1 MSPRPRRRLPGLVR
15 SLSEESLASVAY
27 GEVGSSIYFALGIV
41 ALFALGLTP
50 WVLLVAGAVFMLVAL
65 SYAEGTAAIPE
76 TGGAAML
83 ARRAFNDPIGF
94 LTGWVLLLDYTI
106 VIALA
111 ALFMPHY
118 FGEAIGWLRLTR
130 HPWDVVAAVFIVLA
144 ITLLRLIRRPGLY
157 RIAIV
162 VAVVAFITD
171 VILIV
176 LGFAFLFSPS
186 DLGHGAHP
194 GVAPTWHSLAFALP
208 VAMLAYTGLETLANL
223 AQEAREP
230 GKSMPRSL
238 FVGLGAAVLVSALVG
253 VVAVAAFPA
262 VTGSDSVTTRLATD
276 WIQAPLVGIVSAFDG
291 HMPALLVDILRVMVG
306 LTGAGVLLAAATTS
320 ISGVGRVVYSLGRHQ
335 MLPHTFGTF
344 GRRSTLPPAAILG
357 AAAVSITLVIVSA
370 SVGREARFLASLYS
384 FGVLITFAIAQAAV
398 VRLRFTEPDLPRP
411 YVVPL
416 NVRIR
421 GRPVPVAALLGIPLV
436 VALWVVSL
444 STHAAARIGGPAWLL
459 LGACLYVYA
468 RARRGAGLLE
478 HVAAPV
484 PDLVPAGEGEYE
496 RILVP
501 VKLGPIGEEML
512 ATAIKLAEER
522 GGTINALHVIRV
534 PLSLPLDAEVADQQE
549 RASASL
555 EDARTLAGE
564 HGVTIEGDTVRA
576 RAIGEAIVEKAR
588 ELGAD
593 LIVMG
598 SAPRWRR
605 QSRFFSPTVDYVLR
619 RAPCEV
625 MVLAYPQGL
634 LEEEAAL
641 S

>member
-1 MSPRPRRRLPGLVR
+1 MARRLPGLVR
-15 SLSEESLASVAY
+15 SLTGGSLASVAY

-50 WVLLVAGAVFMLVAL
+50 WVLLVAGAIFMLVSL

-94 LTGWVLLLDYTI
+94 LTGWALLLDYTI

-118 FGEAIGWLRLTR
+118 FGHAVGWLRLTR
-130 HPWDVVAAVFIVLA
+130 HPWDVVAAVFIILA
-144 ITLLRLIRRPGLY
+144 ITVLRLIRRPGLY
-157 RIAIV
+157 KIAIV
-162 VAVVAFITD
+162 VAVVAFVTD

-176 LGFAFLFSPS
+176 LGFAFLFTPS
-186 DLGHGAHP
+186 DLTKGAHP
-194 GVAPTWHSLAFALP
+194 GEAPTWHALAYALP

-230 GKSMPRSL
+230 GKTMPRSL
-238 FVGLGAAVLVSALVG
+238 FGGLGAAVIVSVLIGIVG
-253 VVAVAAFPA
+253 VAAFPA
-262 VTGSDSVTTRLATD
+262 VTGSTPLAVD
-276 WIQAPLVGIVSAFDG
+276 WIQAPLVGIVAAFNG

-306 LTGAGVLLAAATTS
+306 LTGAGILLAAATTS
-320 ISGVGRVVYSLGRHQ
+320 ISGVGRVVYSLGRYQ
-335 MLPHTFGTF
+335 MLPHAFGTF

-357 AAAVSITLVIVSA
+357 AAAVSITMVIVSA

-398 VRLRFTEPDLPRP
+398 VKLRFSEPDLPRP

-421 GRPVPVAALLGIPLV
+421 GRPVPVAALVGIPLV
-436 VALWVVSL
+436 TALWVVSF

-459 LGACLYVYA
+459 LGGCLYVYA
-468 RARRGAGLLE
+468 RVRRGAGLLE
-478 HVAAPV
+478 HVEAPV
-484 PDLVPAGEGEYE
+484 PDLVPAREGEYV

-522 GGTINALHVIRV
+522 GGTIHALHVIRV
-534 PLSLPLDAEVADQQE
+534 PLALSLNAELAEQEE
-549 RASASL
+549 RAGASL
-555 EDARTLAGE
+555 TDARTLAEE
-564 HGVTIEGDTVRA
+564 HGVTIESETVRA

-588 ELGAD
+588 EIGTD

-625 MVLAYPQGL
+625 MVLAYPQGI
-634 LEEEAAL
+634 LEEEAAI

>member
-1 MSPRPRRRLPGLVR
+1 MPHRLPGLVR
-15 SLSEESLASVAY
+15 GLTGGSLASVAY

-50 WVLLVAGAVFMLVAL
+50 WVLLVAGALFMLVSL

-94 LTGWVLLLDYTI
+94 LTGWALLLDYTI

-111 ALFMPHY
+111 ALFTPHY
-118 FGEAIGWLRLTR
+118 FGHAVGWLRLTR

-176 LGFAFLFSPS
+176 LGFAFLFSPG
-186 DLGHGAHP
+186 DLGEGAHP

-230 GKSMPRSL
+230 GKTMPRSL
-238 FVGLGAAVLVSALVG
+238 FVGLGAAVVVSALMG

-262 VTGSDSVTTRLATD
+262 LAGPDAVTTRLASD
-276 WIQAPLVGIVSAFDG
+276 WIQAPLMGIVAAFNG
-291 HMPALLVDILRVMVG
+291 HMPALLVDALRVMVG
-306 LTGAGVLLAAATTS
+306 LTGAGILLAAATTS
-320 ISGVGRVVYSLGRHQ
+320 ISGVGRVVYSLGRYQ
-335 MLPHTFGTF
+335 MLPHAFGTF

-357 AAAVSITLVIVSA
+357 AAVVSIALVIVSA
-370 SVGREARFLASLYS
+370 SVGREVRFLASLYS

-411 YVVPL
+411 FVVPG
-416 NVRIR
+416 NVRIA
-421 GRPVPVAALLGIPLV
+421 GRPVPVAALVGIPLV
-436 VALWVVSL
+436 AALWVVSL
-444 STHAAARIGGPAWLL
+444 STHAAARIGGPAWLVV
-459 LGACLYVYA
+459 GAALYVYA
-468 RARRGAGLLE
+468 RVRRGAGLLK
-478 HVAAPV
+478 HVPAPT
-484 PDLVPAGEGEYE
+484 PDLVPAKEGEYE
-496 RILVP
+496 HILVP

-522 GGTINALHVIRV
+522 GGRIHALHVIRV
-534 PLSLPLDAEVADQQE
+534 PLSLALDAELEEHEE
-549 RASASL
+549 RARVSL
-555 EDARTLAGE
+555 EEARTLATE

-576 RAIGEAIVEKAR
+576 RALGEAITGKAR
-588 ELGAD
+588 EIGAD

-619 RAPCEV
+619 NAPCEV
-625 MVLAYPQGL
+625 MVLAYPQGI
-634 LEEEAAL
+634 LEEEL
-641 S
+641 LG

>member
-1 MSPRPRRRLPGLVR
+1 MARRLPGLVR
-15 SLSEESLASVAY
+15 SLTGGSLASVAY

-50 WVLLVAGAVFMLVAL
+50 WVLLVAGAIFMLVSL

-94 LTGWVLLLDYTI
+94 LTGWALLLDYTI

-111 ALFMPHY
+111 ALFTPHY
-118 FGEAIGWLRLTR
+118 FGHAVGWLRLTR

-144 ITLLRLIRRPGLY
+144 ITVLRLIRRPGLY
-157 RIAIV
+157 KIAIV
-162 VAVVAFITD
+162 VAAVAFVTD

-176 LGFAFLFSPS
+176 LGFAFLFTPS
-186 DLGHGAHP
+186 DLTKGAHP
-194 GVAPTWHSLAFALP
+194 GEAPTWHALAYALP

-230 GKSMPRSL
+230 GKTMPRSL
-238 FVGLGAAVLVSALVG
+238 FGGLGAAVIVSVLIG

-262 VTGSDSVTTRLATD
+262 LMGSTALARD
-276 WIQAPLVGIVSAFDG
+276 WIQAPLVGIVAAFNG
-291 HMPALLVDILRVMVG
+291 HMPALLVDVLRVMVG
-306 LTGAGVLLAAATTS
+306 LTGAGILLAAATTS
-320 ISGVGRVVYSLGRHQ
+320 ISGVGRVVYSLGRYR
-335 MLPHTFGTF
+335 MLPHAFGTF

-357 AAAVSITLVIVSA
+357 AAVVSIAMVIVSA

-398 VRLRFTEPDLPRP
+398 IKLRFSEPDLPRP

-421 GRPVPVAALLGIPLV
+421 GRPVPVAALVGIPLV
-436 VALWVVSL
+436 TALWVVSF

-459 LGACLYVYA
+459 LGGCLYVYA
-468 RARRGAGLLE
+468 RVRRGAGLLE
-478 HVAAPV
+478 HVEAPV
-484 PDLVPAGEGEYE
+484 PDLVPAREGEYV

-522 GGTINALHVIRV
+522 GGTIHALHVVRV
-534 PLSLPLDAEVADQQE
+534 PLALPLDAELAEQEE
-549 RASASL
+549 RAGTSL
-555 EDARTLAGE
+555 TDARTLAEE

-588 ELGAD
+588 EIGAD

-625 MVLAYPQGL
+625 MVLAYPQGV

>member
-1 MSPRPRRRLPGLVR
+1 MARRLPGLVR
-15 SLSEESLASVAY
+15 SLTGGSLASVAY

-50 WVLLVAGAVFMLVAL
+50 WVLLVAGAIFMLVSL

-94 LTGWVLLLDYTI
+94 LTGWALLLDYTI

-111 ALFMPHY
+111 ALFTPHY
-118 FGEAIGWLRLTR
+118 FGHAVGWLRLTR
-130 HPWDVVAAVFIVLA
+130 HPWDVVAAVFIILA

-157 RIAIV
+157 KIAIV
-162 VAVVAFITD
+162 VAAVAFVTD

-176 LGFAFLFSPS
+176 LGFAFLFTPS
-186 DLGHGAHP
+186 DLGKGAHP
-194 GVAPTWHSLAFALP
+194 GVAPTWHALAYALP

-230 GKSMPRSL
+230 GKTMPRSL
-238 FVGLGAAVLVSALVG
+238 FGGLGAAVIVSVLIG
-253 VVAVAAFPA
+253 VVGVAAFPA
-262 VTGSDSVTTRLATD
+262 VTGPNAVTTALGSD
-276 WIQAPLVGIVSAFDG
+276 WIHAPLVGIVAAFNG
-291 HMPALLVDILRVMVG
+291 HMPAFLVDVLRVMVG
-306 LTGAGVLLAAATTS
+306 LTGAGILLAAATTS

-335 MLPHTFGTF
+335 MLPHAFGTF

-357 AAAVSITLVIVSA
+357 AAAVSITMVIVSA
-370 SVGREARFLASLYS
+370 AVGRETRFLASLYS

-398 VRLRFTEPDLPRP
+398 VKLRFSEPDLPRP

-436 VALWVVSL
+436 TALWVVSL

-459 LGACLYVYA
+459 LGAVALRVRA
-468 RARRGAGLLE
+468 RACGAGLLE
-478 HVAAPV
+478 HVEAPV
-484 PDLVPAGEGEYE
+484 PDLVPAREGEYE

-522 GGTINALHVIRV
+522 GGTIHALHVIRV
-534 PLSLPLDAEVADQQE
+534 PLSLPLDAEVADQEE

-555 EDARTLAGE
+555 EEARTLAGE

-588 ELGAD
+588 EIGAD

-625 MVLAYPQGL
+625 MVLAYPQGV

>member
-1 MSPRPRRRLPGLVR
+1 VARRLPGLVR
-15 SLSEESLASVAY
+15 SLTGGSLASVAY

-50 WVLLVAGAVFMLVAL
+50 WVLIVAGAIFMLVSL

-83 ARRAFNDPIGF
+83 ARRAFNDPVGF

-111 ALFMPHY
+111 ALFTPHY
-118 FGEAIGWLRLTR
+118 FGHAVGWLRLTR

-144 ITLLRLIRRPGLY
+144 ITVLRLIRRPGLY
-157 RIAIV
+157 KIAII
-162 VAVVAFITD
+162 VAAVAFVTD

-186 DLGHGAHP
+186 DLTKGAHP
-194 GVAPTWHSLAFALP
+194 GEAPTWHALAYALP

-230 GKSMPRSL
+230 GKTMPRSL
-238 FVGLGAAVLVSALVG
+238 FGGLGAAVIVSVLIGIVG
-253 VVAVAAFPA
+253 VAAFPA
-262 VTGSDSVTTRLATD
+262 VTGSTPLALD
-276 WIQAPLVGIVSAFDG
+276 WIQAPLVGIVAAFNG
-291 HMPALLVDILRVMVG
+291 HLPAMLVDILRVMVG
-306 LTGAGVLLAAATTS
+306 LTGAGILLAAATTS
-320 ISGVGRVVYSLGRHQ
+320 ISGVGRVVYSLGRYQ
-335 MLPHTFGTF
+335 MLPHAFGTF

-357 AAAVSITLVIVSA
+357 AAVVSITMVIVSA

-398 VRLRFTEPDLPRP
+398 VRLRFSEPDLPRP

-421 GRPVPVAALLGIPLV
+421 GRPVPVAALIGIPLV
-436 VALWVVSL
+436 IALWGVSL
-444 STHAAARIGGPAWLL
+444 STHAAARIGGPAWVL
-459 LGACLYVYA
+459 LGIALYAYA
-468 RARRGAGLLE
+468 RKRRGAGLLE
-478 HVAAPV
+478 HVDAPV
-484 PDLVPAGEGEYE
+484 PDLVPAREGEYV

-522 GGTINALHVIRV
+522 GGTIHALHVIRV
-534 PLSLPLDAEVADQQE
+534 PLSLPLDAEVADQEE

-555 EDARTLAGE
+555 EDARTLAEE

-576 RAIGEAIVEKAR
+576 RAIGEAIVAKAQ
-588 ELGAD
+588 EIGAD

-625 MVLAYPQGL
+625 MVLAYPQGV

-641 S
+641 P

>member
-1 MSPRPRRRLPGLVR
+1 
-15 SLSEESLASVAY
+15 
-27 GEVGSSIYFALGIV
+27 
-41 ALFALGLTP
+41 
-50 WVLLVAGAVFMLVAL
+50 
-65 SYAEGTAAIPE
+65 
-76 TGGAAML
+76 ML

-111 ALFMPHY
+111 ALFTPHY
-118 FGEAIGWLRLTR
+118 FGHAVGWLRLTR

-162 VAVVAFITD
+162 VAAIAFVTD

-194 GVAPTWHSLAFALP
+194 GVAPTWHSLAYALP

-230 GKSMPRSL
+230 GTTMPRSL
-238 FVGLGAAVLVSALVG
+238 FVGLGAAVLVSALIG
-253 VVAVAAFPA
+253 VVGVAAFPA
-262 VTGSDSVTTRLATD
+262 MT
-276 WIQAPLVGIVSAFDG
+276 APLVGIVSAFNG
-291 HMPALLVDILRVMVG
+291 HMPALLVDVLRVMVG
-306 LTGAGVLLAAATTS
+306 LTGAGILIAAATTS

-335 MLPHTFGTF
+335 MLPHAFGTF

-357 AAAVSITLVIVSA
+357 AAAVSIALVIVSA
-370 SVGREARFLASLYS
+370 SVGREAKFLASLYS

-398 VRLRFTEPDLPRP
+398 VRLRFTEPDLERP
-411 YVVPL
+411 FVVPL

-421 GRPVPVAALLGIPLV
+421 GRPVPVAPLLGIPLV
-436 VALWVVSL
+436 AALWVVSL

-459 LGACLYVYA
+459 LGAVLYVVA
-468 RARRGAGLLE
+468 RVRRGAGLLE
-478 HVAAPV
+478 HVDAPT
-484 PDLVPAGEGEYE
+484 PDLVPAREGEYV

-512 ATAIKLAEER
+512 ATAIKLAEEK
-522 GGTINALHVIRV
+522 GGTIHALHVIQV
-534 PLSLPLDAEVADQQE
+534 PLSLALDAELAEQEE
-549 RASASL
+549 RATASL
-555 EDARTLAGE
+555 DDARTLATE
-564 HGVTIEGDTVRA
+564 HGVAIEGDTVRA
-576 RAIGEAIVEKAR
+576 RAIGEAIAAKAK
-588 ELGAD
+588 EIDAD

-619 RAPCEV
+619 SAPCEV
-625 MVLAYPQGL
+625 MVLAYPQGI
-634 LEEEAAL
+634 LEDEL
-641 S
+641 VG

>member
-1 MSPRPRRRLPGLVR
+1 MPRRLPGLVR
-15 SLSEESLASVAY
+15 SLTGESLASVAY

-50 WVLLVAGAVFMLVAL
+50 WVLLAAGAVFMLVSL

-83 ARRAFNDPIGF
+83 ARRAFNDPVGF

-111 ALFMPHY
+111 ALFTPHY
-118 FGEAIGWLRLTR
+118 FGHAVGWLRLTR

-162 VAVVAFITD
+162 VAVVAFVTD

-186 DLGHGAHP
+186 DLTHGAHP
-194 GVAPTWHSLAFALP
+194 GVAPTWHSLAYALP

-230 GKSMPRSL
+230 GTTMPRSL
-238 FVGLGAAVLVSALVG
+238 FVGLGAAVLVSALIG
-253 VVAVAAFPA
+253 VIGVAAFPA
-262 VTGSDSVTTRLATD
+262 LTGSTALAQD
-276 WIQAPLVGIVSAFDG
+276 WLQAPLVGIVSAFNG
-291 HMPALLVDILRVMVG
+291 ELPALLVDILRVMVG
-306 LTGAGVLLAAATTS
+306 LTGAGILLAAATTS

-335 MLPHTFGTF
+335 MLPHAFGTF

-357 AAAVSITLVIVSA
+357 AAAVSCALVIVSA
-370 SVGREARFLASLYS
+370 SVGRETRFLASLYS
-384 FGVLITFAIAQAAV
+384 FGVLITFAVAQAAV

-421 GRPVPVAALLGIPLV
+421 GRRVPVAALVGIPLV
-436 VALWVVSL
+436 VALWIISL
-444 STHAAARIGGPAWLL
+444 STHAAARIGGPAWLAV
-459 LGACLYVYA
+459 GVCLYVVA
-468 RARRGAGLLE
+468 RVRRGAGLLE
-478 HVAAPV
+478 HVDAPV
-484 PDLVPAGEGEYE
+484 PDLVPAREGEYQ

-512 ATAIKLAEER
+512 ATAIKLAQER
-522 GGTINALHVIRV
+522 GGTIHALHVIRV
-534 PLSLPLDAEVADQQE
+534 PLSLPLEAELTQQE
-549 RASASL
+549 ERATASL
-555 EDARTLAGE
+555 DEARTLATE
-564 HGVTIEGDTVRA
+564 HRVAIEGDTVRA
-576 RAIGEAIVEKAR
+576 RAIGEAIVQKAR

-593 LIVMG
+593 LIVVG
-598 SAPRWRR
+598 SAARWRR

-619 RAPCEV
+619 NAPCEV
-625 MVLAYPQGL
+625 MVLAYPQGV

-641 S
+641 R